1 MTVRDPARWH
11 LSVNNTI
18 RQFDKFMC
26 SWLALPIKCLL
37 ALKGGGSWVAAD
49 YTCTAPTYLGPRYPR
64 GMFGAVDAG
73 EETAVRFFNEWV
85 ELVKAEIPA
94 ERLLV
99 FEVKQGWG
107 PLCNFLGVP
116 EPEEPFPN
124 MNDTAEQL
132 QRLRAMRRISVLL
145 WTAAVAGLGAAAYY
159 FKDSIKIP
167 TLTFN

>member
-1 MTVRDPARWH
+1 MRDPARWH
-11 LSVNNTI
+11 HSVNNTI

-26 SWLALPIKCLL
+26 SWLALPMRCLL

-73 EETAVRFFNEWV
+73 EETAVRFFNDWV

-94 ERLLV
+94 DRLLV

-107 PLCNFLGVP
+107 PLCRFLGVP
-116 EPEEPFPN
+116 EPQEPFPN

-132 QRLRAMRRISVLL
+132 QRLRAMKRISVLL
-145 WTAAVAGLGAAAYY
+145 WTAAVAGLGATAYY

>member
-1 MTVRDPARWH
+1 MSLYWRDLARIFPRTKVVLTVRDPARWH

-107 PLCNFLGVP
+107 PLCHFLG
-116 EPEEPFPN
+116 E
-124 MNDTAEQL
+124 L
-132 QRLRAMRRISVLL
+132 
-145 WTAAVAGLGAAAYY
+145 
-159 FKDSIKIP
+159 
-167 TLTFN
+167 

>member
-1 MTVRDPARWH
+1 MRDPARWH
-11 LSVNNTI
+11 HSVNNTI

-26 SWLALPIKCLL
+26 SWLALPMRCLL

-73 EETAVRFFNEWV
+73 EETAVRFFNDWV

-107 PLCNFLGVP
+107 PLCRFLGVP
-116 EPEEPFPN
+116 EPKEPFPN

-132 QRLRAMRRISVLL
+132 QRLRAMKRISVLL
-145 WTAAVAGLGAAAYY
+145 WTAAVAGLGATAYY

>member
-1 MTVRDPARWH
+1 MRDPARWH
-11 LSVNNTI
+11 HSVNNTI

-26 SWLALPIKCLL
+26 SWLALPMRCLL

-73 EETAVRFFNEWV
+73 EETAVRFFREWV
-85 ELVKAEIPA
+85 DQVKAEIPA

-107 PLCNFLGVP
+107 PLCRFLGVP
-116 EPEEPFPN
+116 EPQEPFPN

-132 QRLRAMRRISVLL
+132 QRLRAMKRISVLL
-145 WTAAVAGLGAAAYY
+145 WTAAVAGLGATAYY

>member
-1 MTVRDPARWH
+1 MVLTVRDPARWH

-73 EETAVRFFNEWV
+73 EETAVRFFNDWV

-99 FEVKQGWG
+99 FEVKQGWA
-107 PLCNFLGVP
+107 PLCHFLG
-116 EPEEPFPN
+116 E
-124 MNDTAEQL
+124 L
-132 QRLRAMRRISVLL
+132 
-145 WTAAVAGLGAAAYY
+145 
-159 FKDSIKIP
+159 
-167 TLTFN
+167 

>member
-1 MTVRDPARWH
+1 MRDPARWH
-11 LSVNNTI
+11 HSVNNTI

-73 EETAVRFFNEWV
+73 EETAVRFFNDWV

-107 PLCNFLGVP
+107 PLCRFLGVP
-116 EPEEPFPN
+116 EPQEPFPN

-132 QRLRAMRRISVLL
+132 QRLRAMKRISVLL
-145 WTAAVAGLGAAAYY
+145 WTAAVAGLGATAYY

>member
-1 MTVRDPARWH
+1 MRDPARWH
-11 LSVNNTI
+11 HSVNNTI

-26 SWLALPIKCLL
+26 SWLALPMRCLL

-73 EETAVRFFNEWV
+73 EETAVRFFNDWV
-85 ELVKAEIPA
+85 EQVKAEIPA

-107 PLCNFLGVP
+107 PLCRFLGVP
-116 EPEEPFPN
+116 EPQEPFPN

-132 QRLRAMRRISVLL
+132 QRLRAMKRISVLL
-145 WTAAVAGLGAAAYY
+145 WTAAVAGLGATAYY